1 MINKSNQQVIL
12 VTGTSKGIGKLIAEH
27 YLKLSN
33 NLVIGGSR
41 SKSSISNNNYIHY
54 ELDLSKNSA
63 VNDLMIKIRKSTNR
77 LNVLINNVGVAS
89 MNHLLLSTPEKIDQ
103 IIDVNLKSVI
113 NLTREASKLIKK
125 EKNGRI
131 INMTTVAS
139 PLNLEGE
146 SVYVSSKAAIEAF
159 TKVTAKEL
167 SAFGIT
173 VNAVGP
179 GPVKTDLI
187 KNIPTHKIDRIISQL
202 SSKSYT
208 KIDDI
213 LNILD
218 FFMKKESQLVNGQI
232 IYLG

>member
-1 MINKSNQQVIL
+1 
-12 VTGTSKGIGKLIAEH
+12 
-27 YLKLSN
+27 
-33 NLVIGGSR
+33 
-41 SKSSISNNNYIHY
+41 
-54 ELDLSKNSA
+54 
-63 VNDLMIKIRKSTNR
+63 
-77 LNVLINNVGVAS
+77 
-89 MNHLLLSTPEKIDQ
+89 
-103 IIDVNLKSVI
+103 
-113 NLTREASKLIKK
+113 
-125 EKNGRI
+125 
-131 INMTTVAS
+131 MTTVAS

-208 KIDDI
+208 SIDDI

>member
-1 MINKSNQQVIL
+1 MSKTIQKVIL
-12 VTGTSKGIGKLIAEH
+12 VTGSSKGIGKSIAEY
-27 YLKLSN
+27 YLTSSD
-33 NLVIGGSR
+33 NLVIGCSR
-41 SKSSISNNNYIHY
+41 SKSTINNKNYIHY
-54 ELDLSKNSA
+54 EIDLSKSESTI
-63 VNDLMIKIRKSTNR
+63 DLMMKIKKDVNQ
-77 LNVLINNVGVAS
+77 LNILINNVGVAS
-89 MNHLLLSTPEKIDQ
+89 MNHLLLTTPEKIDQ

-159 TKVTAKEL
+159 TRIIAKEL

-187 KNIPTHKIDRIISQL
+187 KNIPAHKIDKILSRL
-202 SSKSYT
+202 SSKEYT
-208 KIDDI
+208 SIDDI

-218 FFMKKESQLVNGQI
+218 FFIRKESQLVNGQI

>member
-1 MINKSNQQVIL
+1 MIKTVQKVIL
-12 VTGTSKGIGKLIAEH
+12 ITGTSRGIGKSIAEH
-27 YLKLSN
+27 YLLSSD
-33 NLVIGGSR
+33 NLVIGCSR
-41 SKSSISNNNYIHY
+41 SKPSISHKNYNHY
-54 ELDLSKNSA
+54 QIDLSIDGST
-63 VNDLMIKIRKSTNR
+63 NDLIAKIKNDVNK

-89 MNHLLLSTPEKIDQ
+89 MNHLLLTTPEKVDQ
-103 IIDVNLKSVI
+103 IIDINLKSII
-113 NLTREASKLIKK
+113 NMTREASKLIKK
-125 EKNGRI
+125 ENNGRI

-159 TKVTAKEL
+159 TRVIAKEL
-167 SAFGIT
+167 SPFGIT

-187 KNIPTHKIDRIISQL
+187 KNIPANKIDKIISQL

-208 KIDDI
+208 SIDDI

-218 FFMKKESQLVNGQI
+218 FFIKKESQLVNGQI

>member
-1 MINKSNQQVIL
+1 
-12 VTGTSKGIGKLIAEH
+12 
-27 YLKLSN
+27 
-33 NLVIGGSR
+33 
-41 SKSSISNNNYIHY
+41 
-54 ELDLSKNSA
+54 
-63 VNDLMIKIRKSTNR
+63 
-77 LNVLINNVGVAS
+77 

-159 TKVTAKEL
+159 TKVIAKEL

-208 KIDDI
+208 SIDDI

>member
-1 MINKSNQQVIL
+1 MINKTIQKVIL
-12 VTGTSKGIGKLIAEH
+12 VTGSSKGIGKSIAEH
-27 YLKLSN
+27 YLASSD
-33 NLVIGGSR
+33 NLVIGCSR
-41 SKSSISNNNYIHY
+41 SRSSISNKNYMHH
-54 ELDLSKNSA
+54 EVDLSKNHST
-63 VNDLMIKIRKSTNR
+63 NDLMTTIKKDVNKLDI
-77 LNVLINNVGVAS
+77 LINNVGVAS
-89 MNHLLLSTPEKIDQ
+89 MNHLLLTTPEKIDQ
-103 IIDVNLKSVI
+103 IIDVNLKSII

-159 TKVTAKEL
+159 TRVIAKEL
-167 SAFGIT
+167 SPFGIT

-187 KNIPTHKIDRIISQL
+187 KSVPVHKIDKIISQL
-202 SSKSYT
+202 PSKSYT
-208 KIDDI
+208 SIDDI
-213 LNILD
+213 LNVLD
-218 FFMKKESQLVNGQI
+218 FFIKKESQLVNGQI